1 MTIAAEAAVPAG
13 PNSPPDKGTRTDALT
28 LIRRHPWLPAVIVS
42 VVLLVIGQVISPGF
56 GSWGNINQI
65 VAIAAILALASCGQ
79 TIVMISGNFGID
91 LSVGQL
97 MSLTAVVAFML
108 MDGGTPWVVVA
119 LLAVVGIGALF
130 GLLNGALVAF
140 ANLPALVVTLGTLVV
155 AQGFILTL
163 TSSGTPSGAVP
174 DVLAA
179 VTGDS
184 ILGVRYVTIV
194 VAVLVVALA
203 VFIARSRF
211 GKNLYLVG
219 SNREAARLAGINVRR
234 VVVIAFVTAGVC
246 GGIAGLLLLSY
257 AGTANLDLGGE
268 YLLLTIAAS
277 VIGGASLAGGEGNV
291 VSSAAGAVALQV
303 ITTFLLTIGVSDA
316 LRQVVTGLLLVGML
330 FLNARIPKLRQ

>member
-1 MTIAAEAAVPAG
+1 
-13 PNSPPDKGTRTDALT
+13 
-28 LIRRHPWLPAVIVS
+28 
-42 VVLLVIGQVISPGF
+42 
-56 GSWGNINQI
+56 
-65 VAIAAILALASCGQ
+65 
-79 TIVMISGNFGID
+79 
-91 LSVGQL
+91 

-108 MDGGTPWVVVA
+108 MDGGSPWVVVA

-246 GGIAGLLLLSY
+246 GGVAGLLLLSY

-316 LRQVVTGLLLVGML
+316 LRQVITGLLLVGML

>member
-1 MTIAAEAAVPAG
+1 MTTTAQA
-13 PNSPPDKGTRTDALT
+13 SPSTRPGGNDSRIDVLT
-28 LIRRHPWLPAVIVS
+28 LTRRCPWLPAVVVS
-42 VVLLVIGQVISPGF
+42 VVLLVAGQVISPGF
-56 GSWGNINQI
+56 ASWGNINQI

-79 TIVMISGNFGID
+79 TIVMISGDFGID

-108 MDGGTPWVVVA
+108 MDGGTPWVLVA
-119 LLAVVGIGALF
+119 LVAVVVIGALF
-130 GLLNGALVAF
+130 GTLNGVLVAY
-140 ANLPALVVTLGTLVV
+140 AKLPALVVTLGTLVI

-179 VTGDS
+179 VTGHS
-184 ILGVRYVTIV
+184 ILGIRYVTIV
-194 VAVLVVALA
+194 VAVLVTVLA

-234 VVVIAFVTAGVC
+234 VVVIAFVVAGVC

-257 AGTANLDLGGE
+257 AGTANLDLGGD

-277 VIGGASLAGGEGNV
+277 VIGGASLAGGEGRV
-291 VSSAAGAVALQV
+291 ASSAAGAVALQV

-316 LRQVVTGLLLVGML
+316 LRQVITGLLLVGML
-330 FLNARIPKLRQ
+330 FLNARVPRLRQ

>member
-1 MTIAAEAAVPAG
+1 MTIAPDTAAAAEPSISAETG
-13 PNSPPDKGTRTDALT
+13 SRTDILS
-28 LIRRHPWLPAVIVS
+28 LIRRYPWLPS
-42 VVLLVIGQVISPGF
+42 VVVSIVLMVLGQLISPGF

-108 MDGGTPWVVVA
+108 MDGGTPWVLVA
-119 LLAVVGIGALF
+119 LLAVIAIGALF

-140 ANLPALVVTLGTLVV
+140 AKLPALVVTLGTLVI

-184 ILGVRYVTIV
+184 ILGIRYVTIV
-194 VAVLVVALA
+194 VAVLVVALS
-203 VFIARSRF
+203 VFIAKSRF

-219 SNREAARLAGINVRR
+219 SNREAARLAGVNVRR
-234 VVVIAFVTAGVC
+234 VVVIAFVAAGIC
-246 GGIAGLLLLSY
+246 GGLAGLLLLSY
-257 AGTANLDLGGE
+257 AGTANLDLGGD

-277 VIGGASLAGGEGNV
+277 VIGGASLAGGEGRV
-291 VSSAAGAVALQV
+291 ASSAAGAVALQV
-303 ITTFLLTIGVSDA
+303 ITTFLLTVGVSDA

-330 FLNARIPKLRQ
+330 FLNARVPKLRQ

>member
-1 MTIAAEAAVPAG
+1 M
-13 PNSPPDKGTRTDALT
+13 
-28 LIRRHPWLPAVIVS
+28 
-42 VVLLVIGQVISPGF
+42 
-56 GSWGNINQI
+56 
-65 VAIAAILALASCGQ
+65 
-79 TIVMISGNFGID
+79 
-91 LSVGQL
+91 
-97 MSLTAVVAFML
+97 
-108 MDGGTPWVVVA
+108 
-119 LLAVVGIGALF
+119 
-130 GLLNGALVAF
+130 
-140 ANLPALVVTLGTLVV
+140 
-155 AQGFILTL
+155 
-163 TSSGTPSGAVP
+163 
-174 DVLAA
+174 
-179 VTGDS
+179 TGDS